1 MKREVRVLSLA
12 IIILLLSIFLT
23 GCWDSKE
30 VEDIAVVTATGFDK
44 ITVDGVDKWQVSA
57 CIMHRSKGEQGDLSA
72 TKDATSEI
80 IIKGTGF
87 TVEDAFMDFVGR
99 IPLSAF
105 YGHDNIL
112 IFGGR
117 ATEENIKELTEQC
130 LRYPETRPQAY
141 ILVTKGEAFNVLQA
155 ESLVNST
162 ISQEIKRLIEDK
174 AKRSGIAYGVPFY
187 EFTDWLLSSD
197 RDVVLPQIKLF
208 YPEKGE
214 KTVRKSITVEGLGVF
229 RGKKLAGWLDE
240 DESKG
245 YMFITQNISRAQ
257 IAIPVSKDGKMFTY
271 WLTNS
276 KSKIEVRMTGDKP
289 SFLIKIETQGGVYEN
304 TGFELTPERIK
315 VLEEAI
321 GGKIQELTL
330 QTITIAKEYD
340 TDFLGLM
347 EKMHRYYPSAWEKV
361 APNWR
366 ESFSKAD
373 VDVEVDAKI
382 VSVGK
387 LAKNLLIKQ

>member
-1 MKREVRVLSLA
+1 M
-12 IIILLLSIFLT
+12 
-23 GCWDSKE
+23 
-30 VEDIAVVTATGFDK
+30 
-44 ITVDGVDKWQVSA
+44 
-57 CIMHRSKGEQGDLSA
+57 
-72 TKDATSEI
+72 
-80 IIKGTGF
+80 
-87 TVEDAFMDFVGR
+87 
-99 IPLSAF
+99 PLSAF
-105 YGHDNIL
+105 YGHDNIFIL
-112 IFGGR
+112 GGK
-117 ATEENIKELTEQC
+117 ATKENIKELTELC
-130 LRYPETRPQAY
+130 LRYPETRPRAF
-141 ILVTKGEAFNVLQA
+141 ILVTKGEAFSVLQA

-162 ISQEIKRLIEDK
+162 ISQEIKRLVEDK
-174 AKRSGIAYGVPFY
+174 AERSGIAYGVPFY

-214 KTVRKSITVEGLGVF
+214 KTVQKSVIVEGFGVF
-229 RGKKLAGWLDE
+229 RGEKLAGWLDE

-245 YMFITQNISRAQ
+245 YMFITQKINRAQ

-289 SFLIKIETQGGVYEN
+289 SFLIKIEAQGGVYEN
-304 TGFELTPERIK
+304 NGLELTPEGIK
-315 VLEEAI
+315 ALEEVS
-321 GGKIQELTL
+321 GEKIQELTL
-330 QTITIAKEYD
+330 QTITKAKEYD
-340 TDFLGLM
+340 SDFLGIM
-347 EKMHRYYPSAWEKV
+347 EKLHRYNPGAWKKV

-373 VDVEVDAKI
+373 VDVEVEAKI